1 MRGVIVFVDDE
12 PDLCAAAAD
21 WLGASGFLVAT
32 HTDPE
37 KALETVDWVQCD
49 CLVTDIRMPGISGI
63 ELLKRLNRIDADL
76 PVIVLT
82 GHGDVPIAVE
92 AMQAGAYHF
101 LEKPYDA
108 EQLVQIID
116 NAVEARRLKQQIS
129 RLKDSP
135 LDLDAR
141 LAGLSPT
148 MAQVRRSVLHLA
160 DIDVDVL
167 VTGET
172 GTGKEV
178 VARAL
183 HDFGNRR
190 NGNFVAINCAA
201 IPEAIFESE
210 LFGHEKGAFT
220 GAATAREGKLAFAS
234 GGTVFLDEI
243 ESMPLA
249 LQAKV
254 LRVIQERVVEP
265 LGANRQIPINVR
277 FIAATKVDLKQASE
291 AGRFRPDLYYRLATV
306 DLALPPLRARS
317 EDIGLLF
324 TIFARQ
330 AAERFGLPMRAI
342 SPLILS
348 ELEAR
353 SWPGNVRE
361 LKAHAERVVIGM
373 EGQGVAEADDAS
385 TLPEQVAR
393 FEAGVIAKALEE
405 AGGSSALAAEKL
417 GVPRRTLNEKIA
429 RHNLRMDWEASEF
442 PPA

>member
-1 MRGVIVFVDDE
+1 
-12 PDLCAAAAD
+12 
-21 WLGASGFLVAT
+21 
-32 HTDPE
+32 
-37 KALETVDWVQCD
+37 
-49 CLVTDIRMPGISGI
+49 
-63 ELLKRLNRIDADL
+63 
-76 PVIVLT
+76 
-82 GHGDVPIAVE
+82 
-92 AMQAGAYHF
+92 
-101 LEKPYDA
+101 
-108 EQLVQIID
+108 
-116 NAVEARRLKQQIS
+116 
-129 RLKDSP
+129 
-135 LDLDAR
+135 
-141 LAGLSPT
+141 
-148 MAQVRRSVLHLA
+148 
-160 DIDVDVL
+160 
-167 VTGET
+167 
-172 GTGKEV
+172 
-178 VARAL
+178 
-183 HDFGNRR
+183 
-190 NGNFVAINCAA
+190 
-201 IPEAIFESE
+201 
-210 LFGHEKGAFT
+210 
-220 GAATAREGKLAFAS
+220 
-234 GGTVFLDEI
+234 
-243 ESMPLA
+243 MPLA

-324 TIFARQ
+324 TIFAKQ

-417 GVPRRTLNEKIA
+417 SVPRRTLNEKIA